1 MNVNWPVNGVRTT
14 FYPPKSHAAQRCSKF
29 RRRRVCLLR
38 YVSDT
43 IRAPPPQKK
52 LDLSVKLQLT

>member
-14 FYPPKSHAAQRCSKF
+14 FFPPKSHAAQRCSKF
-29 RRRRVCLLR
+29 RRRVCLLR